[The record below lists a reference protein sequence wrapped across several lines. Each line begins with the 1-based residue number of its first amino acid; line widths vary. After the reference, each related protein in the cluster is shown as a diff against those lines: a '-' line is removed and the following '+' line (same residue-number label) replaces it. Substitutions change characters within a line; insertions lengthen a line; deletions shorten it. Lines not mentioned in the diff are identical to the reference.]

1 MDQKGLILI
10 LEGLL
15 RKSISLVMSS
25 YWSFANDIQLGPLDL
40 QIFYIKLVLWG
51 LRHYPVARRRRR
63 PSDHLR

>member
-15 RKSISLVMSS
+15 RKSFLLVMSS
-25 YWSFANDIQLGPLDL
+25 YRSSANDIQLGPLDL
-40 QIFYIKLVLWG
+40 QIFYIKLVLWD
-51 LRHYPVARRRRR
+51 LRHYPVAHRRRR